1 MIAMAPPR
9 PSRPAAHPQPADGDQ
24 PRPAVVSSAADPD
37 GQLRHSR
44 FRLTPGLVAASEARE
59 HVRAVIRA
67 WHLLVDADVAVLL
80 ASELVANAITHGQ
93 SGNSNGN
100 GELPGAQPLSSMLA
114 DAMQAG
120 TVPADAVP
128 ADAVPADAVPAD
140 AVPADAVPVN
150 SGPVDTEP
158 IMLSIQYCRGELRV
172 EVHDRSRD
180 MPAPSAENTSP
191 ESETGRGLMLVAALA
206 AKWGFYRTSAGKAAY
221 FTLPVYPASPG

>member
-93 SGNSNGN
+93 PGNSNGN

-128 ADAVPADAVPAD
+128 ADAVPA
-140 AVPADAVPVN
+140 N

-158 IMLSIQYCRGELRV
+158 IMLSIQYWRGELRV

-221 FTLPVYPASPG
+221 FTLPVYPAPPG